1 MRLRAIGDL
10 LGSLLDLLMIF
21 LEIYSLYNWISLFKI
36 TLISEKIVE

>member
-21 LEIYSLYNWISLFKI
+21 LEIYSLYNWISLLKI
-36 TLISEKIVE
+36 MLISEKIVE